1 MGKRIIARR
10 RGKGRKY
17 SAPSHRYKGK
27 ATHLPQGK
35 GEVMDIVHDPLHTAP
50 LARIR
55 HESGKNIWTLAHEG
69 LRVGETLESGVD
81 APITIGNTLPL
92 GNIPEG
98 TTIFNIEK
106 NIGDGGKFARSG
118 GSNAIVVSHG
128 PKTVV
133 KLPSGK
139 LMHLNNTCM
148 ATIGVLAGGG
158 RGDKPF
164 TKAGNKW
171 HSIKSKATNY
181 PRVSGVAMNPVDHP
195 HGGGAHQHVGK
206 SSTVSRRA
214 PPGRKVG
221 SIAARR
227 TGRGR

>member
-1 MGKRIIARR
+1 MGKRITAQR

-17 SAPSHRYKGK
+17 SAPSHRYKGEAK
-27 ATHLPQGK
+27 HLPDGK
-35 GEVMDIVHDPLHTAP
+35 GTVIDIEHDPLHTAP
-50 LARIR
+50 LARVK
-55 HESGKNIWTLAHEG
+55 HESGKNIWTLANEG
-69 LRVGETLESGVD
+69 LRVGATLESGTGAAV
-81 APITIGNTLPL
+81 AIGNTLPI

-98 TTIFNIEK
+98 TTIFNVEK
-106 NIGDGGKFARSG
+106 NPGDGGKFARSG
-118 GSNAIVVSHG
+118 GNNAMVVSHG
-128 PKTVV
+128 LKTMIR
-133 KLPSGK
+133 LPSGK
-139 LMHLNNTCM
+139 FKPLHKTCR

-171 HSIKSKATNY
+171 HSVKSKATNY
-181 PRVSGVAMNPVDHP
+181 PKVSGVAKNPVDHP

-206 SSTVSRRA
+206 SSTVSRHA